1 MRRSPRFPKRSHS
14 SALLA
19 VLVSFAGCS
28 DEREPVRSS
37 TGFSGTLSEVGESDN
52 EYEPPS
58 EIRARNLDDLLD
70 RAMPTDSSER
80 EVAEDVVAEAT
91 AEVPETEAQA
101 ARDRGWNR
109 PASRRTRMTSSMRSA
124 PLRARRVSTQMITRL
139 DEGFGGAPRAQGQRE
154 EVAPAPRPRRPRPS
168 RMTPS
173 ADPGTSSGSLAAAP
187 PRSNVP
193 LPQNGVLASDF
204 VSGNG
209 VNARL
214 DDLLSRGVMVG
225 GENVRIGAFRDRD
238 PLPYALPSR
247 DGMAMHVNL
256 ERSRLNETRDEVH
269 MQIALMGRRGEAP
282 VRPKVDV
289 RLVLDRSGS
298 MTDNDKWQNAIGAA
312 HQLVDH
318 LSPNDTFGLITYSDE
333 ATIDVNP
340 MRVGNRRAIHR
351 VIDQVVPGGGT
362 NIGSALDM
370 VERHRPRA
378 RGRDVGLVIL
388 LSDGRATV
396 GQTNARM
403 LGDQARA
410 LFDQHGVLT
419 TTIGLGN
426 DFDEN
431 LMLSIAREG
440 SGSYHFVRRPSD
452 VAAIMTDELD
462 DRIQAVAQGLRVQIK
477 LKNGVIAE
485 HVYGSRLLSESEHQ
499 AVRATEVAVDQ
510 RVARELGIT
519 RTRQREEQEGLRI
532 HLPTFRRG
540 DQHVILMRLSVP
552 AGSGEVELAEV
563 TLDYKDLIRNRNA
576 SVTQEAS
583 ATRVSDQ
590 DTSVASTDRNVKRTV
605 LAFQAGETLQSSAD
619 AFRRGARTEAL
630 RILTERQELLVTAS
644 RLWRDPGLARDAELL
659 GNYQAVMRQTFD
671 AQSTNTIVM
680 AMNYFGD
687 QRMR

>member
-1 MRRSPRFPKRSHS
+1 MRRTLRLSQRPTHLLFCLLLSIAFMSAGCEQGAISYS
-14 SALLA
+14 SAEY
-19 VLVSFAGCS
+19 
-28 DEREPVRSS
+28 DD
-37 TGFSGTLSEVGESDN
+37 TVGAR
-52 EYEPPS
+52 
-58 EIRARNLDDLLD
+58 RAAPN
-70 RAMPTDSSER
+70 
-80 EVAEDVVAEAT
+80 EVAERGSSSARDLAQEAPAAEHLRIRQAREEARARVTSEGYNGALAEAS
-91 AEVPETEAQA
+91 AMQSAMQSAPP
-101 ARDRGWNR
+101 AR
-109 PASRRTRMTSSMRSA
+109 RRVRRRRAGMTS
-124 PLRARRVSTQMITRL
+124 MIARL
-139 DEGFGGAPRAQGQRE
+139 DGTGRGRLLGWDDTNAA
-154 EVAPAPRPRRPRPS
+154 APAPAAPPR
-168 RMTPS
+168 
-173 ADPGTSSGSLAAAP
+173 DPALSGSLAAAP
-187 PRSNVP
+187 PRSNIP

-204 VSGNG
+204 IGGNG

-238 PLPYALPSR
+238 PLPYALPR
-247 DGMAMHVNL
+247 REGLAMHVNL
-256 ERSRLNETRDEVH
+256 ERTRLNTTRDEVH

-298 MTDNDKWQNAIGAA
+298 MTDNDKWQNAIAAA

-318 LSPNDTFGLITYSDE
+318 LSPNDTFGLVSYSDE
-333 ATIDVNP
+333 ASIDVRP

-351 VIDQVVPGGGT
+351 VIDRVEPGGGT

-370 VERHRPRA
+370 VARHRPSA

-388 LSDGRATV
+388 LSDGRATI

-452 VAAIMTDELD
+452 VAEIMTSELD
-462 DRIQAVAQGLRVQIK
+462 ERIQAVAQGLRVQIK
-477 LKNGVIAE
+477 LKNGVVAE
-485 HVYGSRLLSESEHQ
+485 HVYGSRLLSDSEHQ

-510 RVARELGIT
+510 RVARELGIA

-540 DQHVILMRLSVP
+540 DQHVILLKLSVP
-552 AGSGEVELAEV
+552 AGTTDLELAEV
-563 TLDYKDLIRNRNA
+563 KLDYKDLIRNRNA
-576 SVTQEAS
+576 SITREAEV
-583 ATRVSDQ
+583 TRVTDQ
-590 DTSVASTDRNVKRTV
+590 DTSVASTERNVKRTV

-619 AFRRGARTEAL
+619 AFRRGRREEAF
-630 RILTERQELLVTAS
+630 RILSERQELLVTAA
-644 RLWRDPGLARDAELL
+644 RLWRDPGLQRDADLL
-659 GNYQAVMRQTFD
+659 GNYQRVLAQTFD
-671 AQSTNTIVM
+671 AQSTSTIVM
-680 AMNYFGD
+680 AMNYYGD
-687 QRMR
+687 RRMR